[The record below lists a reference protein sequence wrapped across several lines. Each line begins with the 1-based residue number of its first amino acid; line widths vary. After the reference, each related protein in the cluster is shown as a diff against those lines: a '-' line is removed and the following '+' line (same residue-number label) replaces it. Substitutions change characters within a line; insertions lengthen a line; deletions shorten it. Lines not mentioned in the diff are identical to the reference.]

1 MHFYYFLR
9 FFVLFRFVFF
19 NIFTYYYV
27 LFFMIFYFF
36 CRQIPFYDGRMEKSR
51 LIFSFL
57 PRISYDKAFDFFIN
71 CVYNVHDTK
80 RIKNRTRSIIIL

>member
-1 MHFYYFLR
+1 MHFYYFPR

-36 CRQIPFYDGRMEKSR
+36 VDKFPFMTAGWKKAGSYFLFCPGFLMTKP
-51 LIFSFL
+51 LIFL
-57 PRISYDKAFDFFIN
+57 
-71 CVYNVHDTK
+71 
-80 RIKNRTRSIIIL
+80 